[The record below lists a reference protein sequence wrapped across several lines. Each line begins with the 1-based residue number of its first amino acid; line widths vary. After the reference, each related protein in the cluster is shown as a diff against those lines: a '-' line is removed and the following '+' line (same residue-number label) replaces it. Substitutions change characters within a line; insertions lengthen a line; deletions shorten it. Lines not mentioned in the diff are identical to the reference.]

1 MARKKS
7 YIKVAEDTL
16 VTGENSKEV
25 YEELSKVQLGD
36 MKTRIEVIEAETAKM
51 EAEIGKR
58 QTKGGTGDN
67 EATIQEMINI
77 AKELNGEQAILEAFP
92 KVDKKVKIIKT
103 TKSRAEKRKAE
114 EMAVAQK
121 RLEEAERKEKELAEK
136 EADFDE
142 QIKEGQEAI
151 KTIKSKRIREAMEKE
166 VADLQAG
173 KDKLQE
179 GKKAIKRE
187 VIEAREGMKV
197 YTEGKSEIDA
207 VIKKCEDPWNN
218 ILKGMGWKAVASL
231 SEEDLK
237 QKLAMPKKKEEKQDE
252 SRKNDEGK
260 KDIDKKDDKGKDGDG
275 KGQSDDGQG
284 RNNGGGS
291 GPQGPQVNPPELPED
306 PEPELDPEED
316 ELEEPPVPE
325 KLTLGE
331 RFRNWR
337 EKRREI
343 KQAKMKNKAEMIKM
357 FSEKYG
363 RKPGFIDRLALR
375 FSLVRKLFR
384 RDSDEVELSFEEQLV
399 AQVPEKDEE
408 KEKIGKEIIQR
419 NKLARQSSQNK
430 VAELE
435 KGKTEEEKRLEQITS
450 EIGKMSS
457 SEIQEAKETWG
468 DILHPDVIERA
479 YEAAVLRE
487 TKGIREAERESRTE
501 QENFRARVKLNR
513 GTTPVVK
520 ENNGTSGEPQ
530 RASEVTQVSGAGGEH
545 EGR

>member
-16 VTGENSKEV
+16 VTGENWKEV

-207 VIKKCEDPWNN
+207 VIKNVK
-218 ILKGMGWKAVASL
+218 
-231 SEEDLK
+231 
-237 QKLAMPKKKEEKQDE
+237 
-252 SRKNDEGK
+252 
-260 KDIDKKDDKGKDGDG
+260 
-275 KGQSDDGQG
+275 
-284 RNNGGGS
+284 
-291 GPQGPQVNPPELPED
+291 
-306 PEPELDPEED
+306 
-316 ELEEPPVPE
+316 
-325 KLTLGE
+325 TLG
-331 RFRNWR
+331 
-337 EKRREI
+337 I
-343 KQAKMKNKAEMIKM
+343 I
-357 FSEKYG
+357 Y
-363 RKPGFIDRLALR
+363 L
-375 FSLVRKLFR
+375 
-384 RDSDEVELSFEEQLV
+384 
-399 AQVPEKDEE
+399 
-408 KEKIGKEIIQR
+408 KEW
-419 NKLARQSSQNK
+419 
-430 VAELE
+430 V
-435 KGKTEEEKRLEQITS
+435 
-450 EIGKMSS
+450 
-457 SEIQEAKETWG
+457 
-468 DILHPDVIERA
+468 
-479 YEAAVLRE
+479 
-487 TKGIREAERESRTE
+487 
-501 QENFRARVKLNR
+501 
-513 GTTPVVK
+513 
-520 ENNGTSGEPQ
+520 
-530 RASEVTQVSGAGGEH
+530 
-545 EGR
+545 